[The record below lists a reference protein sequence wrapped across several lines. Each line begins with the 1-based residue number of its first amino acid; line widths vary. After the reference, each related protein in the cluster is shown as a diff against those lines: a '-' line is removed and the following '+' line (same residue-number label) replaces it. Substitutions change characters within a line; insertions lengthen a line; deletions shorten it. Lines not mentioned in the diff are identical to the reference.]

1 MARPKSEDK
10 KQALLEAAT
19 AAFAQSGIA
28 ASTSAI
34 ARSAGVAEGTLFR
47 YFATKDELLNE
58 LYLAIK
64 LRLVRTMIAGLDPD
78 EKRPKENARNIWNS
92 YIDWGVRNPMEHK
105 AIRRMALS
113 ERITDETR
121 RQVKE
126 SFPEL
131 NEMCQLSVKEIFL
144 SEAYRAFGD
153 ALFLSLAETT
163 IEFASHDPQRAREI
177 IALGVAYFISALY
190 APRLIAR
197 YSMGR
202 ILLTG
207 LAVQIAG
214 LLLLCATFSR
224 FGVATSA
231 LTLVPATALIG
242 YGQALIVNSFYRIGM
257 RDISAS
263 DAGAGSA
270 ILSTLQQATLGL
282 GPAILGSLFLALARR
297 GGGNYPQAL
306 IDFLLVEVAMMLLL
320 GAIALWLRHHLNRQ
334 PATVAS

>member
-144 SEAYRAFGD
+144 SG
-153 ALFLSLAETT
+153 
-163 IEFASHDPQRAREI
+163 
-177 IALGVAYFISALY
+177 GV
-190 APRLIAR
+190 PRLWR
-197 YSMGR
+197 RPVS
-202 ILLTG
+202 
-207 LAVQIAG
+207 
-214 LLLLCATFSR
+214 
-224 FGVATSA
+224 VA
-231 LTLVPATALIG
+231 
-242 YGQALIVNSFYRIGM
+242 
-257 RDISAS
+257 
-263 DAGAGSA
+263 
-270 ILSTLQQATLGL
+270 
-282 GPAILGSLFLALARR
+282 
-297 GGGNYPQAL
+297 GGN
-306 IDFLLVEVAMMLLL
+306 
-320 GAIALWLRHHLNRQ
+320 HHRIRQ
-334 PATVAS
+334 PRSAARPGDYRPRL

>member
-64 LRLVRTMIAGLDPD
+64 LRLVRTMIAGLDPH

-131 NEMCQLSVKEIFL
+131 RNVPAVGERDFS
-144 SEAYRAFGD
+144 
-153 ALFLSLAETT
+153 
-163 IEFASHDPQRAREI
+163 QR
-177 IALGVAYFISALY
+177 GV
-190 APRLIAR
+190 PRLWRCPVSVA
-197 YSMGR
+197 GGDHHR
-202 ILLTG
+202 I
-207 LAVQIAG
+207 
-214 LLLLCATFSR
+214 
-224 FGVATSA
+224 
-231 LTLVPATALIG
+231 
-242 YGQALIVNSFYRIGM
+242 
-257 RDISAS
+257 
-263 DAGAGSA
+263 
-270 ILSTLQQATLGL
+270 
-282 GPAILGSLFLALARR
+282 
-297 GGGNYPQAL
+297 
-306 IDFLLVEVAMMLLL
+306 
-320 GAIALWLRHHLNRQ
+320 RQ
-334 PATVAS
+334 PRSAARPGDYRPRL